1 MAGPSGNATKM
12 GDEGSEE
19 TASGAGVPEGI
30 EAVEEACGGRSLP
43 SSRSSTR
50 KETTLCNRLACGG
63 VAIIPFALGIGKGRR
78 GGEVSD
84 SHDGTAMSGTGDDD
98 GPRTVALPIRVLS
111 RPPPSA
117 VEMEEDER
125 HPTSTSSLFSI
136 LCPSSWSFV
145 PFFAFSFLLLSHF
158 SLSPA
163 PLRTRFT
170 APAEMEEKV
179 LAVVDAAR
187 PRGTAACGVGLLVD
201 ASFPTLPPLL
211 LLFSVGII
219 VAFFF
224 SAFRGDTGRLEAF
237 SLAAVAS
244 FSFSFSQGPP
254 TRFAVATG
262 EESEVDGPCGEA
274 EKGKGGEGVQ

>member
-211 LLFSVGII
+211 LLFSP
-219 VAFFF
+219 
-224 SAFRGDTGRLEAF
+224 SLHSSSF
-237 SLAAVAS
+237 SLLASSSPS
-244 FSFSFSQGPP
+244 FSLLFVETRVGWKRFHLLRWHLSPSPFRRALLRASQWPL
-254 TRFAVATG
+254 
-262 EESEVDGPCGEA
+262 
-274 EKGKGGEGVQ
+274 EKKAK